1 MTSSADWGVARQK
14 TKNSVSKEHISCPAT
29 TTTTTTDLLTIC
41 RSPSPAMQSFED
53 RTEQLMEHVRLE
65 RLCFYTENELLHLV
79 AHAERTAGLLTTC
92 AIEDLTNELHAI
104 PRTSPKSSELKLAL
118 ALRYAPRHI
127 HPTLLTTIRS

>member
-1 MTSSADWGVARQK
+1 
-14 TKNSVSKEHISCPAT
+14 
-29 TTTTTTDLLTIC
+29 
-41 RSPSPAMQSFED
+41 MQSFED

-104 PRTSPKSSELKLAL
+104 PRTSPRSSELKLVL
-118 ALRYAPRHI
+118 AVRYELPRCI
-127 HPTLLTTIRS
+127 PPTLSTTIRS